1 MKKKHEL
8 DMTVGSLVPK
18 MISFAVPVILSGLL
32 QLLFNAADLV
42 VVGRFAGGD
51 ALAQVGATS
60 AITRLIVNL
69 FVGMS
74 VGASVVMAH
83 AFGSKDSK
91 SISDAVHT
99 TVLFSL
105 IGGVVV
111 GAAGVALTPA
121 LLRMM
126 GTPEDIMDGAVLYMR
141 IILIGAPIT
150 CIYNYS
156 AAVLRAVGDTRR
168 PLYFLTAAGILNVLL
183 NLFFVIVL
191 RMAVAGVALATVLSQ
206 ALSMVLVLRTLLT
219 SDGDYRLV
227 PKKLRIN
234 GEILGRLLRIGVPAG
249 IQGCLF
255 SISNVVVQSALNT
268 FGTVTISGVTAANS
282 VEGFMFCA
290 VDAFNHAA
298 TAAIGQNMGAREY
311 GRVRMTVR
319 TSTVMVVIVSL
330 ILSGIFILLRYVLVG
345 IYNSDPEVIEWG
357 AKKLMIS
364 MPIYFFGGLMNMM
377 AGVNRGLGYSML
389 PTIISL
395 IGACAFR
402 LLWIW
407 TVFAVTPTFFILYVS
422 YPIAWI
428 LTTVAH
434 YVSYFVIRDRAFA
447 KNEALMEAKA
457 AG

>member
-1 MKKKHEL
+1 
-8 DMTVGSLVPK
+8 MTCGSLVPK
-18 MISFAVPVILSGLL
+18 MIAFAVPVILSGLL

-42 VVGRFAGGD
+42 VVGRFAGSE
-51 ALAQVGATS
+51 ALAQVGATG

-74 VGASVVMAH
+74 VGASVVVSH
-83 AFGSKDSK
+83 AFGSKDAEG
-91 SISDAVHT
+91 ISDAVHT
-99 TVLFSL
+99 TMLFSL
-105 IGGVVV
+105 LGGLVV
-111 GAAGVALTPA
+111 GAAGFILTPA

-126 GTPEDIMDGAVLYMR
+126 GTPEEIMDGAVLYMR

-150 CIYNYS
+150 CIYNYG
-156 AAVLRAVGDTRR
+156 AATLRAVGDTRR
-168 PLYFLTAAGILNVLL
+168 PLYFLTAAGILNVVL

-206 ALSMVLVLRTLLT
+206 ALSMVLVLRTLMQ
-219 SDGDYRLV
+219 SDADYRLV

-234 GEILGRLLRIGVPAG
+234 GKILARLLRIGVPAG

-311 GRVRMTVR
+311 GRVRLTVR
-319 TSTVMVVIVSL
+319 TSTVMVIVVSL
-330 ILSGIFILLRYVLVG
+330 VLSGIFILLRSPLVS
-345 IYNSDPEVIEWG
+345 IYASDPEVIEWG

-389 PTIISL
+389 PTVISL

-402 LLWIW
+402 LIWIW
-407 TVFAVTPTFFILYVS
+407 TVWAAFAATPSSFFVLYVS

-428 LTTVAH
+428 LTTAAH